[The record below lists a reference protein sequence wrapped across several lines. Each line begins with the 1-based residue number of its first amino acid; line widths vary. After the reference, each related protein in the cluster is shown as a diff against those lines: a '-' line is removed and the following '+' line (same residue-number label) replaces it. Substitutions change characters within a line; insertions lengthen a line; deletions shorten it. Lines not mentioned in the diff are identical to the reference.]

1 MIEFFVPGK
10 PVPMARPR
18 VTRTGHAY
26 TPKACAEYKAIVAA
40 AAREAMKGREM
51 LTDAVQVRVGF
62 YFPVPKSWRAG
73 KAFAARNGMFP
84 HTARP
89 DLDNLYKAVTDA
101 LNGIVY
107 KDDSQIIFCTIGKR
121 YRDKA
126 GVSVRVESWEGE

>member
-1 MIEFFVPGK
+1 M
-10 PVPMARPR
+10 
-18 VTRTGHAY
+18 
-26 TPKACAEYKAIVAA
+26 VAA

-51 LTDAVQVRVGF
+51 LTEAVQVRVGF
-62 YFPVPKSWRAG
+62 YFPIPKSWLAG
-73 KAFAARNGMFP
+73 KALAARHGMFP

-101 LNGIVY
+101 MNGIVY

-126 GVSVRVESWEGE
+126 GVSVRVESWEG

>member
-62 YFPVPKSWRAG
+62 YFPIPKSWRAG
-73 KAFAARNGMFP
+73 KALAARHGMFP

-101 LNGIVY
+101 MNGIVY
-107 KDDSQIIFCTIGKR
+107 KDDSQIIFCTVGKR

-126 GVSVRVESWEGE
+126 GVSVRVESWEG